1 MVKKEHLI
9 IRLSSEEK
17 QRLQS
22 LSKQQDRPVSRIV
35 REGNELVFNKYS
47 KPYLQNRQILT
58 WSFNIEEEHPRR
70 EVEQEFQEGGVEVCV
85 GGGGVEL

>member
-1 MVKKEHLI
+1 MNKQEHLI

-35 REGNELVFNKYS
+35 RESLELVNNKYS
-47 KPYLQNRQILT
+47 KPYIQDQ
-58 WSFNIEEEHPRR
+58 
-70 EVEQEFQEGGVEVCV
+70 
-85 GGGGVEL
+85 

>member
-47 KPYLQNRQILT
+47 KPYLQNR
-58 WSFNIEEEHPRR
+58 
-70 EVEQEFQEGGVEVCV
+70 
-85 GGGGVEL
+85 